1 MTGWELGVAAAAVS
15 AGGFGA
21 ADFLA
26 GAAARTTAALPVAA
40 RVLMIGFGVMLL
52 LALVTGSPV
61 SEAALLLGAIA
72 GVASAAGLAAL
83 YQALVRGGMGVTV
96 GLSSVVVSLTT
107 LFADAVLRGQI
118 PTPLQLAGVA
128 CALGATWIASSRR
141 DQSKGS
147 GPILLALL
155 AGGLFGVALIFL
167 DRAAETSPLWGLA
180 AARASGTVL
189 LLAVLGS
196 GRGALRRDWRP
207 VIGAGLLDAGASAL
221 FIGSFVLVPVGIAA
235 AVSAA
240 VTPLIPMTLAWFF
253 LRERV
258 SRAGA
263 VAVGL
268 ACLGIALIALG

>member
-26 GAAARTTAALPVAA
+26 GAAARRTSALPVAA
-40 RVLMIGFGVMLL
+40 RVLMIGLGVMLL
-52 LALVTGSPV
+52 LALATGSSV
-61 SEAALLLGAIA
+61 SQAALVLGAIA
-72 GVASAAGLAAL
+72 GVASSVGLAAL
-83 YQALVRGGMGVTV
+83 YQALARGGMGVTV

-107 LFADAVLRGQI
+107 LFADAMLRGQI
-118 PTPLQLAGVA
+118 PTPLQLAGVG

-141 DQSKGS
+141 DQSGGT
-147 GPILLALL
+147 GPVLLALV

-189 LLAVLGS
+189 IVALLWS
-196 GRGALRRDWRP
+196 GRGALRTDWRP

-240 VTPLIPMTLAWFF
+240 VTPLIPMALAWFL

-263 VAVGL
+263 LAVGL